1 MAIVRLVAGT
11 CALLLFFTAGTADA
25 GSWQVVLAAG
35 DDTQPVF
42 DNATRAFERLLLAEG
57 VASPNIHRLSAAPD
71 AADPASLC
79 RRVDQRFT
87 QLSRRPTGGAA
98 GRLEPANPAASCGG
112 RCGGQPA
119 PGCGRIWL
127 VDSGSPPPHNHS
139 HAPCGNFPRSDSA
152 VVQPYG

>member
-1 MAIVRLVAGT
+1 MAIVRLVAGI

-57 VASPNIHRLSAAPD
+57 VPSPNIHRLSAAPD

-98 GRLEPANPAASCGG
+98 DRLEPAGPAAL
-112 RCGGQPA
+112 RWTIAGGQPA
-119 PGCGRIWL
+119 PGL
-127 VDSGSPPPHNHS
+127 VG
-139 HAPCGNFPRSDSA
+139 
-152 VVQPYG
+152 